1 MSSSRRLTAGQV
13 AELAGGELI
22 GNAEVVIAGLA
33 PLDRAG
39 PGDLSF
45 LVSPKYLRSFHESH
59 AGVVLTTPEF
69 RNHEPGPATRVVV
82 PSPYAA
88 LVRVLPALH
97 PVATP
102 PWGVDR
108 TAEIGAGTRWEGRIA
123 LGAGV
128 VVGRNVRFGVDCVL
142 HQHVVVGDD
151 VTLGDGCWLD
161 AQAVVEG
168 GAKLGARVVLHAG
181 ARVGTPGYGYVEVE
195 SGHERIPHFGKCIL
209 GDDVEIGANTTV
221 DRGGVGDTEIGA
233 GTKVDNLVQ
242 IAHNVRIGE
251 RCLILA
257 QVGIAGSTVIEDE
270 VILAGQAGLAGH
282 LTVGRRARIGAQAG
296 VIGDIAPGA
305 TVSGYPARRHRE
317 VLRHAA
323 VLRRLSPIVS
333 RLEAIAEGR
342 GGGEPHERAR

>member
-1 MSSSRRLTAGQV
+1 MAK
-13 AELAGGELI
+13 LAGGELI
-22 GNAEVVIAGLA
+22 GNAGVVIAGLA

-45 LVSPKYLRSFHESH
+45 LVSAKYLRSFHESR

-69 RNHEPGPATRVVV
+69 RNRAPGPATRIVVS
-82 PSPYAA
+82 SPYAA
-88 LVRVLPALH
+88 LLRVLPALCPDAS
-97 PVATP
+97 PV
-102 PWGVDR
+102 WGVDR

-123 LGAGV
+123 LGVGV
-128 VVGRNVRFGVDCVL
+128 VVGCNVRFGVDCRL
-142 HQHVVVGDD
+142 HQHVVVGDN
-151 VTLGDGCWLD
+151 VALGDGCRLD
-161 AQAVVEG
+161 AHAVVEAG
-168 GAKLGARVVLHAG
+168 TKLGARVVLHAG
-181 ARVGTPGYGYVEVE
+181 ARVGTPGYGYVEAE
-195 SGHERIPHFGKCIL
+195 SGHERIPQLGKCII

-257 QVGIAGSTVIEDE
+257 QVGIAGSTVVEDE

-282 LTVGRRARIGAQAG
+282 LTVGRRARVGAQAG
-296 VIGDIAPGA
+296 VIGDIVPGA

-333 RLEAIAEGR
+333 RLEVIAEGR
-342 GGGEPHERAR
+342 GGREEEPHERKW